1 MINEKVFV
9 TINGKKI
16 EYLKGVSLYEISK
29 SYDEDFDLP
38 IILAKVDGVHKE
50 LSYRISQ
57 DCTVEFLSQS
67 EKVANL
73 AYINGLIFLIIY
85 AASRTMKSNRIII
98 QHSIDKG
105 LYFETTKKITPEDIK
120 NLKNAMKDVIKLNLP
135 IEKLNVNR
143 KDAINYFKSVGDD
156 KKVDLLRYNTNTFIS
171 LYKLNNVYNF
181 FFSLMPVSTRCL
193 ERFDLK
199 YLNDHGF
206 VLLFQTVYMK
216 DGIKTYQ
223 HHQKVFD
230 IFNDYHKWTSIMN
243 IDYVSSLN
251 RVVSSGNVGDLI
263 RISEVLQS
271 TNLLKIA
278 KTIYDENGKI
288 KIVLIAGPS
297 SSGKTTTCNKLAMY
311 LRSFGLNPKTI
322 SMDNYFLSRDK
333 TPKDEEG
340 NYDFECLDALDLDLF
355 NKQMK
360 ALNDGK
366 EVRIPVFDFV
376 TGKPD
381 YDSGELLSLEEKDVL
396 IVEGIHALNTELL
409 QDVPRKNKFKIY
421 ISPFTCLNLDY
432 QNRIA
437 TSDNRLL
444 RRIIR
449 DNTHR
454 GYNAEKT
461 LEAWQSVRK
470 GEEKNIFPYQDE
482 ADALFNTS
490 LIYELGVLKT
500 YVEPLLYLVDLD
512 SPYYMDAKRLLDLL
526 KPFLPI
532 PSEDIPKDS
541 ILREF
546 IGGGCFKQ

>member
-1 MINEKVFV
+1 MINEKIIV
-9 TINGKKI
+9 TIDGKKI
-16 EYLKGVSLYEISK
+16 ETVKGVSLYELSK
-29 SYDEDFDLP
+29 PYNDRFDLP
-38 IILAKVDGVHKE
+38 IIIAKVDGTYKE
-50 LSYRISQ
+50 LSYLLSK
-57 DCTVEFLSQS
+57 DCEVEFLPQS
-67 EKVANL
+67 NKVANQ
-73 AYINGLIFLIIY
+73 AYINGLIFLLIY
-85 AASRTMKSNRIII
+85 AASRVLKNNRIIV

-105 LYFETTKKITPEDIK
+105 LYFETSKKITPEDIK
-120 NLKNAMKDVIKLNLP
+120 NLKSEMKEIIKLNLP
-135 IEKLNVNR
+135 IERLNVNR
-143 KDAINYFKSVGDD
+143 KDAINYFKSIGDD
-156 KKVDLLRYNTNTFIS
+156 KKVDLLRYNTNNYIN
-171 LYKLNNVYNF
+171 LYKLNNMYNF
-181 FFSLMPVSTRCL
+181 FFSLMPVCTRAL

-199 YLNDHGF
+199 HLNDNGF

-216 DGIKTYQ
+216 DGIKSYQ

-251 RVVSSGNVGDLI
+251 RVVSMGNVGDLI

-271 TNLLKIA
+271 NNLLQIA
-278 KTIYDENGKI
+278 KSIYDGEGKI
-288 KIVLIAGPS
+288 RIVLIAGPS

-322 SMDNYFLSRDK
+322 SMDNYFVSRDK
-333 TPKDEEG
+333 TPRDENG
-340 NYDFECLDALDLDLF
+340 DYDFECLEALDLDLF
-355 NKQMK
+355 NKQIK

-366 EVRIPVFDFV
+366 QVRLPVFDFI
-376 TGKPD
+376 TGQPD
-381 YDSGELLSLEEKDVL
+381 YISGDLIKLEEKDIL
-396 IVEGIHALNTELL
+396 IIEGIHALNSELL

-461 LEAWQSVRK
+461 LDAWVSVRR

-500 YVEPLLYLVDLD
+500 YVEPLLYLVDID
-512 SPYYMDAKRLLDLL
+512 SPYFMDAKRLLDLL